1 MRKELKRWV
10 FKIVPTL
17 LACFVFLGMMPGPGR
32 YAEAAAAGD
41 TFTLPVSVT
50 ENGEKAPGEAH
61 EVILKAEDGTEQ
73 TLEIQGSGEG
83 GFTLTFTNVGDYYY
97 TVRQSTGSV
106 KGATYDDTI
115 FYVHCQV
122 THGTEGLDVVAVAY
136 TDPACSGGK
145 SDIAFT
151 NTYIDTTVY
160 SPAIIDPPV
169 MKTITG
175 DTPAGAADFQF
186 VLASADD
193 SYPMPAG
200 STGGIRIVTI
210 TGSGSA
216 EFGNISYT
224 KPGTYSYICYE
235 LNGGILGYTYDTTV
249 YTLTVEVTAEN
260 DRLSARSTYGVR
272 GGGAAG
278 GFQFTNTYRA
288 TGNPGGGGGGGSTPQ
303 PSATPTP
310 ASTPAPTTT
319 VDEESANTALQTEDP
334 GFVDDTEGDDVAE
347 EDPFT
352 FVDDENENTAGT
364 QQSTPLTGD
373 DSSIILYLIL
383 IGLALAAIAG
393 TEAYRRKNRR

>member
-32 YAEAAAAGD
+32 YAEAAAGGA
-41 TFTLPVSVT
+41 FTLPVSVT

-61 EVILKAEDGTEQ
+61 EVILTAEDGTEQ
-73 TLEIQGSGEG
+73 AYVIQGSGEG

-97 TVRQSTGSV
+97 TVRQSAGSV
-106 KGATYDDTI
+106 EGATYDDTI

-151 NTYIDTTVY
+151 DTYIDTTVY

-169 MKTITG
+169 MKAITG
-175 DTPAGAADFQF
+175 DTPAGAAQFQF
-186 VLASADD
+186 VLAADD
-193 SYPMPAG
+193 ADYPMPAG
-200 STGGIRIVTI
+200 STSGIRIVTI

-224 KPGTYSYICYE
+224 KPGTYTYTCYE
-235 LNGGILGYTYDTTV
+235 LNGGIPGYTYDTTV

-260 DRLSARSTYGVR
+260 DRLSASSTYGVR

-278 GFQFTNTYRA
+278 GFQFTNTYKA
-288 TGNPGGGGGGGSTPQ
+288 SGNPGGGGGGSTPQ
-303 PSATPTP
+303 PSGTPTP
-310 ASTPAPTTT
+310 ASTTTTTTT
-319 VDEESANTALQTEDP
+319 VDEENANTALQTDDP
-334 GFVDDTEGDDVAE
+334 DFVDDTEGDDIAE
-347 EDPFT
+347 EDPST
-352 FVDDENENTAGT
+352 FIDDENENTAGT

-373 DSSIILYLIL
+373 ESNIILYLIL
-383 IGLALAAIAG
+383 IGLALAVIAG
-393 TEAYRRKNRR
+393 TDAYRRKNRM

>member
-32 YAEAAAAGD
+32 YAEAAAGGA
-41 TFTLPVSVT
+41 FTLPVSVT

-97 TVRQSTGSV
+97 TVRQSAGSV
-106 KGATYDDTI
+106 EGATYDDTI

-151 NTYIDTTVY
+151 DTYIDTTVY

-169 MKTITG
+169 MKAITG
-175 DTPAGAADFQF
+175 DTPAGAAQFQF
-186 VLASADD
+186 VLAADD
-193 SYPMPAG
+193 ADYPMPAG
-200 STGGIRIVTI
+200 STSGIRIVTI
-210 TGSGSA
+210 TGSGGA

-224 KPGTYSYICYE
+224 KPGTYTYTCYE
-235 LNGGILGYTYDTTV
+235 LNGGIPGYTYDTTV

-260 DRLSARSTYGVR
+260 DRLSASSTYGVR

-278 GFQFTNTYRA
+278 GFQFTNTYKA
-288 TGNPGGGGGGGSTPQ
+288 SGNPGGGGGGSTPQ
-303 PSATPTP
+303 PSGTPTP
-310 ASTPAPTTT
+310 ASTTTTTTT
-319 VDEESANTALQTEDP
+319 VDEENANTALQTDDP
-334 GFVDDTEGDDVAE
+334 DFVDDTEGDDIAE
-347 EDPFT
+347 EDPST
-352 FVDDENENTAGT
+352 FIDDENENTAGT

-373 DSSIILYLIL
+373 ESNIILYLIL
-383 IGLALAAIAG
+383 IGLALAVIAG
-393 TEAYRRKNRR
+393 TDAYRRKNRM

>member
-1 MRKELKRWV
+1 MRKEMKRWL

-61 EVILKAEDGTEQ
+61 EVILTAEDGTEQ
-73 TLEIQGSGEG
+73 AYVIQGSGEG

-175 DTPAGAADFQF
+175 DTPESAAQFQF
-186 VLASADD
+186 VLDADDD

-200 STGGIRIVTI
+200 STNGIRIVTI

-260 DRLSARSTYGVR
+260 DRLSASSTYGVR

-278 GFQFTNTYRA
+278 GFQFTNTYKA
-288 TGNPGGGGGGGSTPQ
+288 SGNPGGGGGGSTPQ
-303 PSATPTP
+303 PSGTPTP
-310 ASTPAPTTT
+310 ASTTTTTTT
-319 VDEESANTALQTEDP
+319 VDEENANTALQTEDP

>member
-1 MRKELKRWV
+1 MRKEMKRWV
-10 FKIVPTL
+10 FKIVTTL

-32 YAEAAAAGD
+32 YAEAAAGD
-41 TFTLPVSVT
+41 AFTLPVSVT

-73 TLEIQGSGEG
+73 AYVIQGCGEG

-97 TVRQSTGSV
+97 TVRQSAGSV
-106 KGATYDDTI
+106 EGATYDDTI

-169 MKTITG
+169 MKAITG
-175 DTPAGAADFQF
+175 DTPAGAAQFQF
-186 VLASADD
+186 VLAADD
-193 SYPMPAG
+193 ADYPMPAG

-210 TGSGSA
+210 TGSGNA
-216 EFGNISYT
+216 EFDNISYT
-224 KPGTYSYICYE
+224 KPGTYTYTCYE
-235 LNGGILGYTYDTTV
+235 LNGGISGYTYDTTV

-260 DRLSARSTYGVR
+260 DRLSASSTYGVR

-278 GFQFTNTYRA
+278 GFQFTNTYK
-288 TGNPGGGGGGGSTPQ
+288 TSGNPGGGGGGGGSTPR
-303 PSATPTP
+303 PSGTPTP
-310 ASTPAPTTT
+310 ASTPPQTST
-319 VDEESANTALQTEDP
+319 VDEESDNIDQTEDP

-373 DSSIILYLIL
+373 DSNIILYLIL

-393 TEAYRRKNRR
+393 TDVYRRKNRR

>member
-32 YAEAAAAGD
+32 YAEAAAGGA
-41 TFTLPVSVT
+41 FTLPVSVT

-61 EVILKAEDGTEQ
+61 EVILTAEDGTEQ
-73 TLEIQGSGEG
+73 AYVIQGSGEG

-151 NTYIDTTVY
+151 DTYIDTTVY

-169 MKTITG
+169 MKAITG
-175 DTPAGAADFQF
+175 DTPAGAAQFQF
-186 VLASADD
+186 VLAADD
-193 SYPMPAG
+193 ADYPMPAG
-200 STGGIRIVTI
+200 STSGIRIVTI

-224 KPGTYSYICYE
+224 KPGTYTYTCYE
-235 LNGGILGYTYDTTV
+235 LNGGIPGYTYDTTV

-260 DRLSARSTYGVR
+260 DRLSASSTYGVR

-278 GFQFTNTYRA
+278 GFQFTNTYKA
-288 TGNPGGGGGGGSTPQ
+288 SGNPGGGGGGSTPQ
-303 PSATPTP
+303 PSGTPTP
-310 ASTPAPTTT
+310 ASTTTTTTT
-319 VDEESANTALQTEDP
+319 VDEENANTALQTDDP
-334 GFVDDTEGDDVAE
+334 DFVDDTEGDDIAE
-347 EDPFT
+347 EDPST
-352 FVDDENENTAGT
+352 FIDDENENTAGT

-373 DSSIILYLIL
+373 ESNIILYLIL
-383 IGLALAAIAG
+383 IGLALAVIAG
-393 TEAYRRKNRR
+393 TDAYRRKNRM